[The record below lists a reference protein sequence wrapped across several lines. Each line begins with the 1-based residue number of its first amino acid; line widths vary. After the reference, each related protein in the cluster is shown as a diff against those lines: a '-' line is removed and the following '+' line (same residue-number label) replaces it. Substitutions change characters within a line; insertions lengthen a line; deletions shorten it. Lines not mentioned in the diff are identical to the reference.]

1 MKMHQPRDSDSR
13 RVTLDRWEL
22 RRAGESL
29 EGFDADHRGD
39 VRGLK
44 SHSTRWLSLVS
55 QRPHSAALGGAGS
68 RIPMPSRESTPR
80 LVPKGKPAIRYKR
93 LPRTGTGAEHQQQ
106 GSWENSSPDDR
117 IIPGRMNRGSALASP
132 RRTGAC

>member
-55 QRPHSAALGGAGS
+55 QRPHSAALGGRLQNSHAIT
-68 RIPMPSRESTPR
+68 RINPKTSPEGQARHTIKKAAPDRNRGRAPATRELGELLARRS
-80 LVPKGKPAIRYKR
+80 YH
-93 LPRTGTGAEHQQQ
+93 PRTDE
-106 GSWENSSPDDR
+106 
-117 IIPGRMNRGSALASP
+117 
-132 RRTGAC
+132 